1 MRDHCQRACDLCPLV
16 PSSILTTNPI
26 VDTRCKDKDK
36 RCSAWA
42 AYANQCHT
50 NRLFM
55 SKVCKETCGYPC
67 ISEDHQLDTPE
78 SSRGLRKAISGK
90 WLLML
95 MLSTIFSSSSTL
107 LVMKW
112 SETKSC
118 NRILLSLQA
127 GEVFSA
133 PAPMPLLALIR
144 GWAGFHPSKKD
155 GPASLPRD
163 FCSGFHFPT
172 ATHCLL
178 LRAIR
183 VNGI

>member
-1 MRDHCQRACDLCPLV
+1 MQEVCYYLISTLINILIKCLFRYLAFMRDHCQRACDLCPLV

-26 VDTRCKDKDK
+26 VDTNCKDKDK

-78 SSRGLRKAISGK
+78 SSLGLRKAISGK

-118 NRILLSLQA
+118 NRILLSLQLQKFFLLQCL
-127 GEVFSA
+127 FS
-133 PAPMPLLALIR
+133 
-144 GWAGFHPSKKD
+144 H
-155 GPASLPRD
+155 
-163 FCSGFHFPT
+163 
-172 ATHCLL
+172 
-178 LRAIR
+178 
-183 VNGI
+183 